1 MKLEYIYGTR
11 PISEAISKG
20 VSIEKILIDKKK
32 HNSTIKEIIKLCNLH
47 QIPIQ
52 FVPEEKLLKFKNK
65 NHQGIV
71 AFISPI
77 EYQSLENIIANTFQ
91 HGQLPLVV
99 ILDGITDIRNFGAIA
114 RTALSVGA
122 HAIVVEQKGHALIN
136 HDAIKT
142 SAGALLEIPV
152 CREASLTHT
161 INTLK
166 LHGLKIIACTEK
178 ASQHIYQIDLSG
190 PLAIIM
196 GNEEKGIRPTLL
208 QKADYLASIPMLG
221 NIGSLNVSVAT
232 GVILYECI
240 RQRNYIVN
248 CL

>member
-1 MKLEYIYGTR
+1 M
-11 PISEAISKG
+11 
-20 VSIEKILIDKKK
+20 
-32 HNSTIKEIIKLCNLH
+32 CNLY
-47 QIPIQ
+47 QVPVQ

-77 EYQSLENIIANTFQ
+77 EYQSLENIIVNTYQ
-91 HGQLPLVV
+91 QGQMPLVL

-114 RTALSVGA
+114 RTALSVRA

-136 HDAIKT
+136 DDAIKT

-152 CREASLTHT
+152 CREASLLQT

-166 LHGLKIIACTEK
+166 LHGLKVIACSEK
-178 ASQHIYQIDLSG
+178 ATQYIYQMNLND

-240 RQRNYIVN
+240 RQRNFIVN
-248 CL
+248 YL